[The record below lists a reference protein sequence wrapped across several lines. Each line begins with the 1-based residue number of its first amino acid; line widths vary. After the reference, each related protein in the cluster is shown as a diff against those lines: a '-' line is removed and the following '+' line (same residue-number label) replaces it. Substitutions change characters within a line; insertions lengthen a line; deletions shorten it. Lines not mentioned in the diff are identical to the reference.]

1 MTVNDIIK
9 WRVTVICGGNEPQN
23 IPHQP
28 YYQTVTQMHLG
39 ISSVNRGTYHLAIYT
54 GGEIFL
60 ILSFDWLVLSFFY
73 VTFFY
78 GFYGDLVFFS
88 SPPGYGLFQFI
99 FWQGSEWV
107 WLIARFLISCQG
119 SEFLFCF
126 WFLSFF
132 SRRKKKWI
140 EEKKREK
147 RGFWDLWL
155 IISRDSFRLVSKSI
169 GSREFKNA
177 PRKGKGK
184 IF

>member
-1 MTVNDIIK
+1 
-9 WRVTVICGGNEPQN
+9 
-23 IPHQP
+23 
-28 YYQTVTQMHLG
+28 MHLG

-60 ILSFDWLVLSFFY
+60 ILPFDWLVLSFFY

-132 SRRKKKWI
+132 SRRRKKSELKKKK
-140 EEKKREK
+140 EKKEV
-147 RGFWDLWL
+147 FEICDSSYLEIHLDWFL
-155 IISRDSFRLVSKSI
+155 SRSVPENLKMPL
-169 GSREFKNA
+169 E
-177 PRKGKGK
+177 KGKVRYSRN
-184 IF
+184 